1 MQKREQLDS
10 LIDRLYKLR
19 QKLDTV
25 YKTDNSSGYNNERTN
40 NAKSLEGLTTTDDTT
55 RLSIAA
61 RNDSLRSTTLTQ
73 DSIRRN
79 AAQAA
84 RNEPSPKKAVA
95 LSKKDEQQNT
105 GSSDQSVSR
114 AGDSAAAVFANSAM
128 ATRQQR
134 LPDDAY
140 EHYIRQSERLQAD
153 IVRLERQMI
162 NNRSFASTVVPSTAN
177 NRPVYTNTAPPQS
190 GMYPQTVP
198 AGRQLVRD
206 TIVIRDT
213 VFFEKT
219 DTITRIVPGESTPVI
234 VTVPKETIVKEKI
247 DYSKLPPENILFAS
261 GQASIRQVYVDKL
274 AYLADILR
282 KNPELMISISGHTDK
297 TGSPAANSLLSLKR
311 ANAVKMF
318 FVRKGVNEKR
328 MELTAVASEDPL
340 VKGDTKNAKT
350 QNRRVEI
357 RILE

>member
-1 MQKREQLDS
+1 
-10 LIDRLYKLR
+10 
-19 QKLDTV
+19 
-25 YKTDNSSGYNNERTN
+25 
-40 NAKSLEGLTTTDDTT
+40 
-55 RLSIAA
+55 
-61 RNDSLRSTTLTQ
+61 
-73 DSIRRN
+73 
-79 AAQAA
+79 
-84 RNEPSPKKAVA
+84 
-95 LSKKDEQQNT
+95 
-105 GSSDQSVSR
+105 
-114 AGDSAAAVFANSAM
+114 
-128 ATRQQR
+128 
-134 LPDDAY
+134 
-140 EHYIRQSERLQAD
+140 
-153 IVRLERQMI
+153 
-162 NNRSFASTVVPSTAN
+162 
-177 NRPVYTNTAPPQS
+177 
-190 GMYPQTVP
+190 
-198 AGRQLVRD
+198 
-206 TIVIRDT
+206 
-213 VFFEKT
+213 
-219 DTITRIVPGESTPVI
+219 
-234 VTVPKETIVKEKI
+234 VPKETIVKEKI